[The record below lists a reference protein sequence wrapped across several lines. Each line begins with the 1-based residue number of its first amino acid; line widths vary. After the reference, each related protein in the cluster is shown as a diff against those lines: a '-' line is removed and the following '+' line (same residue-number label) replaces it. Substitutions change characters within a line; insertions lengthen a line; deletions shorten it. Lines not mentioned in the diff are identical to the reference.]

1 MNDTSCI
8 EQMQYT
14 THRISVTLRRMRTQ
28 TNHPSAL
35 RLQQAMQRRGIGSAA
50 ELARL
55 TDRNEVTVR
64 SHVNGTR
71 DVSKR
76 AAEIY
81 SRVLGIDAAWLI
93 YGHGSAPDASA
104 ATSLPPGQI
113 ALEDDAEGQPNVRL
127 SSSEAPDFRFLSKD
141 VPVLG
146 HAECGSDG
154 AFILNE
160 GGPIDYV
167 RRPPGQMNRKG
178 IYCIY
183 AEGSSMEP
191 VYEAGDLVYV
201 DPHRPPKAGRDVVI
215 QLAAKS
221 PGGEERC
228 FLKRLVRRAGGKW
241 RLKQFNPEKEFVL
254 DEKDVVA
261 VHLVLKNHE
270 LMGL

>member
-1 MNDTSCI
+1 MLDPSRHSSS
-8 EQMQYT
+8 Q
-14 THRISVTLRRMRTQ
+14 RLR
-28 TNHPSAL
+28 
-35 RLQQAMQRRGIGSAA
+35 QAMQLRGIGSAA

-55 TDRNEVTVR
+55 VRQNEVTVR

-76 AAEIY
+76 AAEAY
-81 SRVLGIDAAWLI
+81 SRVLALDPAWLI
-93 YGHGSAPDASA
+93 YGRGTAPAGEEPLGSDDDVVG
-104 ATSLPPGQI
+104 PPNI
-113 ALEDDAEGQPNVRL
+113 RL
-127 SSSEAPDFRFLSKD
+127 SASEAPNFRFLVKD

-154 AFILNE
+154 AFVLN
-160 GGPIDYV
+160 GGDPIDFV

-191 VYEAGDLVYV
+191 AYEAGDLIYV
-201 DPHRPPKAGRDVVI
+201 DPHRPPHAGRDVVI
-215 QLAAKS
+215 QLRARE

-228 FLKRLVRRAGGKW
+228 FLKRLVRRSGTKW
-241 RLKQFNPEKEFVL
+241 RLKQFNPEREFAL
-254 DEKDVVA
+254 DDKDVAA
-261 VHLVLKNHE
+261 VHLVLKNQE

>member
-1 MNDTSCI
+1 MLDSADHSSS
-8 EQMQYT
+8 
-14 THRISVTLRRMRTQ
+14 HRLR
-28 TNHPSAL
+28 
-35 RLQQAMQRRGIGSAA
+35 QAMQLRGVGSGA

-55 TDRNEVTVR
+55 TSQNEVTVR

-76 AAEIY
+76 AAEAY
-81 SRVLGIDAAWLI
+81 CRALNIDPAWLI
-93 YGHGSAPDASA
+93 YGHGSGPADSPAPY
-104 ATSLPPGQI
+104 
-113 ALEDDAEGQPNVRL
+113 ALERAPSQLDDVDGPSNVRL

-154 AFILNE
+154 AFILNA
-160 GGPIDYV
+160 GGPIDFV

-191 VYEAGDLVYV
+191 VYEAGDLIYV
-201 DPHRPPKAGRDVVI
+201 DPHRPPRAGRDVVI
-215 QLAAKS
+215 QLRAKG
-221 PGGEERC
+221 PDGEERC
-228 FLKRLVRRAGGKW
+228 FLKRLVRRSGTKW
-241 RLKQFNPEKEFVL
+241 RLKQFNPEKEIVL
-254 DEKDVVA
+254 DDKDIA
-261 VHLVLKNHE
+261 SVHLVLKNHE